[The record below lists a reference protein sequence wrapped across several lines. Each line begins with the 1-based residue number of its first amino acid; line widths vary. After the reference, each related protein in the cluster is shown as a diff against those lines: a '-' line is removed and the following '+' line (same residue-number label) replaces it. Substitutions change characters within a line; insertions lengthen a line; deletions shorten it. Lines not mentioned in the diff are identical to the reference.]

1 MPLSL
6 SRRPQS
12 AYDAEGR
19 RVGKGAAANL
29 TCSAP
34 PANGF
39 TLTNQYL
46 LGRTGEQVTELN
58 GAAALLH
65 SNAYLGS
72 RLLATYDFV
81 NSGLH
86 FALTDPLGTKRV
98 QLSGQGVPELNCLSL
113 PFGNDL
119 GNPRA
124 TDCVPAPNATAPA
137 ADAAEPHFTGKERD
151 TETGLDYFGAR
162 YYASN
167 MGRWMS
173 PDWADKPEAVPYSD
187 LGDPQSLNLYGYV
200 RNNPLNHTDPDG
212 HVIGVDDVGAAVSA
226 AVVIGGLA
234 TYYYLSQP
242 STQRSLS
249 AATSSAVSTVVGWFH
264 SKSQDSSTVPAPQS
278 NPAPGT
284 QAGNPHAPGDVPD
297 GQTVVRGGQGAIPTS
312 GTYSGAQGANVEE
325 AGKGVPHG
333 TVSPTTAGEIR
344 AAGGDVRP
352 APEPAYPGGPVNGQH
367 VNINGGQ
374 SAFGPQQPNPAPKP
388 ERVPSAP
395 KPNGQ

>member
-6 SRRPQS
+6 RRRPQS

-19 RVGKGAAANL
+19 RVGKGVAANL

-81 NSGLH
+81 NGGLH

-98 QLSGQGVPELNCLSL
+98 QVSGQGVPELNCLSL

-124 TDCVPAPNATAPA
+124 TDCVPAPNATADA

-167 MGRWMS
+167 MGGGCRRTGVRRKTRYRTRSWM
-173 PDWADKPEAVPYSD
+173 
-187 LGDPQSLNLYGYV
+187 
-200 RNNPLNHTDPDG
+200 
-212 HVIGVDDVGAAVSA
+212 
-226 AVVIGGLA
+226 
-234 TYYYLSQP
+234 
-242 STQRSLS
+242 
-249 AATSSAVSTVVGWFH
+249 
-264 SKSQDSSTVPAPQS
+264 
-278 NPAPGT
+278 
-284 QAGNPHAPGDVPD
+284 
-297 GQTVVRGGQGAIPTS
+297 IP
-312 GTYSGAQGANVEE
+312 
-325 AGKGVPHG
+325 
-333 TVSPTTAGEIR
+333 R
-344 AAGGDVRP
+344 R
-352 APEPAYPGGPVNGQH
+352 
-367 VNINGGQ
+367 
-374 SAFGPQQPNPAPKP
+374 
-388 ERVPSAP
+388 
-395 KPNGQ
+395 